1 LSSELEP
8 SNEPPRQQLRKY
20 YRVLKWVVIALI
32 AASMAEFLAL
42 DMAMLVATDLVFYFE
57 LLVAGWAMAAFAF
70 LNPALGYRFIMLGS
84 RVFGGTSKPDRETP
98 DER

>member
-1 LSSELEP
+1 LASHHEV
-8 SNEPPRQQLRKY
+8 EPPRRSLRVRKP

-57 LLVAGWAMAAFAF
+57 LLVVGWAMTALAF
-70 LNPALGYRFIMLGS
+70 LNPAFGYRFITLGA
-84 RVFGGTSKPDRETP
+84 RIFGAKPHRDKS
-98 DER
+98 DED